1 MFSMNMP
8 SAPKPIVA
16 VLFGGPS
23 AEHDVSIL
31 TGLQVLEAL
40 DPTQFTA
47 LPVYIDTQG
56 RWWVGDLLRKRSS
69 YLPDAATLR
78 QLTQVMWPV
87 GHGRVQGRFQLLP
100 VQQPL
105 LGKAKPVLFDMVL
118 PAMHGTWGEDGLLQ
132 GALQSEGVPMAC
144 GRTGP
149 MALAMHKLWCQQ
161 IAAAAGVP
169 TIPTIAVQRGAE
181 RPNAKALKAALGAYP
196 LFVKPNALGSSI
208 GATRVADEA
217 ALDAALANVLRLD
230 TCALIQPC
238 VEGLIEYNVAVRRL
252 PSGEVVT
259 SAIERPLVKGE
270 SYDFKTKYLAEGGAK
285 KMGGA
290 AEDAPKLGAMRGM
303 LGASRTLNPPELETA
318 KGQKL
323 QAAIRAHAV
332 ALFEAL
338 ELSGAPRLDFMVSKR
353 GELFFNEINP
363 IPGSFGFFLWE
374 AAKAEAYAGFTGLLS
389 AMLAEAR
396 QQVRKHHRTIDPA
409 ASGGQ
414 IFMRR
419 G

>member
-1 MFSMNMP
+1 ME
-8 SAPKPIVA
+8 KPIVA

-40 DPTQFTA
+40 DPARFES

-56 RWWVGDLLRKRSS
+56 RWWVGHESNNLLRKRSS
-69 YLPDAATLR
+69 YLPDATTFR
-78 QLTQVMWPV
+78 QLQQMFWPV
-87 GHGRVQGRFQLLP
+87 GAGRVQGRFQLLP
-100 VQQPL
+100 VQQPFF
-105 LGKAKPVLFDMVL
+105 GKAKPVVFDIAL
-118 PAMHGTWGEDGLLQ
+118 PALHGTWGEEGLLQ

-161 IAAAAGVP
+161 VAAAVGVP
-169 TIPTIAVQRGAE
+169 TIPTLAVGRDDAV
-181 RPNAKALKAALGAYP
+181 PTLKTLKAALGAFP

-208 GATRVADEA
+208 GASRVADEA
-217 ALDAALANVLRLD
+217 ALHTALANVLRLD

-252 PSGEVVT
+252 PNGKVLT
-259 SAIERPLVKGE
+259 SAMERPLVKGE

-285 KMGGA
+285 KAGNV
-290 AEDAPKLGAMRGM
+290 DSPKLGAMRGM
-303 LGASRTLNPPELETA
+303 LGSSRTIHPPELETP

-323 QAAIRAHAV
+323 DAAIRAHAI
-332 ALFEAL
+332 ALFNAL
-338 ELSGAPRLDFMVSKR
+338 ELSGMPRLDFMVSKK
-353 GELFFNEINP
+353 GELYFNEINP

-374 AAKAEAYAGFTGLLS
+374 AAKGQMNGKFAHIGFTGQLT
-389 AMLAEAR
+389 AMLEEAR
-396 QQVRKHHRTIDPA
+396 AQVRKHHRTIDPT

-414 IFMRR
+414 IFTRR